1 MYDRPAGRNILSFI
15 THALDTCLVWISI
28 AVGATLTINM
38 IVAVFFRYVLNSPIY
53 WADELS
59 LYLFCWATFLGASL
73 AVKRSDMAAVTFL
86 LNRLSGR
93 ANILVSILIQVCI
106 LFFAVVIGYYSML
119 WITSPSVM
127 NLLSPALSMNM
138 WKLYTIVPISMFCMA
153 LFTIE
158 HLVRLIQSLFVG
170 ERGGAAQ

>member
-1 MYDRPAGRNILSFI
+1 MSDKPARRNILSFI
-15 THALDTCLVWISI
+15 TDALDKCLVGISI
-28 AVGATLTINM
+28 LVGAVLTINI

-59 LYLFCWATFLGASL
+59 LYLFCWATFLGAAL
-73 AVKRSDMAAVTFL
+73 AVKRSDMAAVTFF

-93 ANILVSILIQVCI
+93 ANILLSMLIQLCM
-106 LFFAVVIGYYSML
+106 LFFSIIIGYYSII
-119 WITSPSVM
+119 WISSPSVM

-153 LFTIE
+153 VFSIE
-158 HLVRLIQSLFVG
+158 HLIGFIPSLFG
-170 ERGGAAQ
+170 KRGGTAQ